1 MLKMTEEVPGDE
13 SPWPADPIAVTE
25 GATVSLLVIHQ
36 HGREVLRLESDGAVV
51 YYGER
56 IEKSAAAGQALVRAL
71 LGLAHPAAPQTVV
84 HHKTPP
90 IVSDMT
96 LKFTAVP
103 LVQPEP
109 AGYFERWDG
118 HWDQVAAEFNDDAD
132 VYPLYLHPPATEV
145 QRLIDAAKS
154 VWDSAVAHDRV
165 LNRHTKVSPVALDC
179 LRAALD
185 ALEGM

>member
-1 MLKMTEEVPGDE
+1 MTVKMTEEPEDFEGK
-13 SPWPADPIAVTE
+13 WPDPRERSAPARREEMAKFAAELKADPAKALKFFQEAGILNERGELTP
-25 GATVSLLVIHQ
+25 Q
-36 HGREVLRLESDGAVV
+36 
-51 YYGER
+51 YG
-56 IEKSAAAGQALVRAL
+56 G
-71 LGLAHPAAPQTVV
+71 PAAPQVVV